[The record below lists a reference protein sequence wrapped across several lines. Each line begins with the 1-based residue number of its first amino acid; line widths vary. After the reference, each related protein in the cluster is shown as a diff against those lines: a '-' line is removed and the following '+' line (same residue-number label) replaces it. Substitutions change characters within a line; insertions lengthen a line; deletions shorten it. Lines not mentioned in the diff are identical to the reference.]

1 MSGDEIRAGEFER
14 FAKSI
19 TENNRDVKICLEKI
33 TTHLTNNDRRHEK
46 ADIRAT
52 ASEKEQKSMKKDI
65 AEILKIVNERKA
77 FFNIVSNI
85 GTLGKLVIV
94 TIFIGV
100 LTAAGAGL
108 WGYIAKPETKQKV
121 TNEISVRATKR

>member
-108 WGYIAKPETKQKV
+108 WGYIAKPEIKQKV
-121 TNEISVRATKR
+121 TNEISI

>member
-1 MSGDEIRAGEFER
+1 MSGDEIRSGEFER

-85 GTLGKLVIV
+85 STLGKLVIV

-100 LTAAGAGL
+100 LTAAGTGIY
-108 WGYIAKPETKQKV
+108 GYLTKAPIEIKPVIKK
-121 TNEISVRATKR
+121 EISL